1 MSDVIKLNIK
11 TKNIRAVVSDS
22 NDENENFQE
31 YTELIEREKEESAH
45 KQELEQEYKRGFE
58 EGEQKT
64 KAELEKIHSEELLTQ
79 AQDFYGIIKTFEEK
93 IKNYENDFHRLV
105 INVAG
110 KISEKILSKEL
121 KNKSIIEKILNENL
135 NKIIGANE
143 IIIKLNPMDHQLLLK
158 SSKEYLSSNNIS
170 KIRFETSE
178 SVSVGGCL
186 IETEIGNLDARIE
199 SQVGEILKALEDKL
213 TTTENE

>member
-45 KQELEQEYKRGFE
+45 KQELEQEYKKGFE

-64 KAELEKIHSEELLTQ
+64 KEELEKIHSEELLTQ

-143 IIIKLNPMDHQLLLK
+143 IIIKLNPMDHKLLLK

-213 TTTENE
+213 TTAENE